1 MPGDRPVSKETG
13 TMPFIVSTGLHK
25 TDQDTRKFIRK
36 HVMLG
41 KNTGKGSGKQRHNKA
56 KRKRPLPEFIPLA
69 IAPRPDEDI
78 PTFSD
83 TLHTLSSAYPPSIP
97 QKIGTD
103 LSLVQ
108 FADVVEPSTA
118 SLVLRFSAVAKRTL
132 FPLESC
138 ILFDKQEGRQWIELM
153 AFDPIF
159 LHTMI
164 FTTLTYH
171 DSLRRCRS
179 YAPRC
184 MQSSL
189 HFTKAIR
196 LLRERLLLESDE
208 TKFSD
213 ITLSTVLG
221 LAVYAYLTGED
232 KAAEYHLSALR
243 TIIDF
248 RGGICAFWHSG
259 KLLLELFRCDIGLA
273 LNHGST
279 TFFFTDPSVE
289 PFPPYPEEELLHCFL
304 GANICDTQGSLENF
318 LVEVDDDLVKAWS
331 IVKQFSTRINLSS
344 KTKRKLPKELLLDTM
359 ASVMYRLMHMS
370 YIYGSLDELERHED
384 VI

>member
-118 SLVLRFSAVAKRTL
+118 SLVLRF
-132 FPLESC
+132 
-138 ILFDKQEGRQWIELM
+138 
-153 AFDPIF
+153 
-159 LHTMI
+159 
-164 FTTLTYH
+164 
-171 DSLRRCRS
+171 
-179 YAPRC
+179 
-184 MQSSL
+184 
-189 HFTKAIR
+189 
-196 LLRERLLLESDE
+196 
-208 TKFSD
+208 
-213 ITLSTVLG
+213 LG